1 MEVFGVKENVVQYLR
16 SKIITGELAVGQK
29 LNELELS
36 CLLSISRPPLREAY
50 RILENEYV
58 IVSIPRKGT

>member
-1 MEVFGVKENVVQYLR
+1 MEVFGVKESVVQYLR
-16 SKIITGELAVGQK
+16 SNIITGELAAGQI

-36 CLLSISRPPLREAY
+36 SLLGISRPPLREAF
-50 RILENEYV
+50 RIVKNEHV